1 MATKQSKF
9 FTGMARTPIP
19 HPVKAGSPCEL
30 IFTHVFS
37 EAVADTDVLE
47 LVTIP
52 PGCRLTHVDFVSAN
66 LGAITFD
73 LGLMTGTP
81 GDTTATRTC
90 GAEIFD
96 NQAAG
101 TAAAATLANIAAIA
115 AMGDAAPKSV
125 GFVPSAAITAAANKT
140 ITLRLR
146 YVS

>member
-19 HPVKAGSPCEL
+19 HPVKAGSPCEI

-37 EAVADTDVLE
+37 TAVAETDVLE

-66 LGAITFD
+66 LGSINFD
-73 LGLMTGTP
+73 LGLMSGTP
-81 GDTTATRTC
+81 GDATPERTC

-96 NQAAG
+96 DQAAG
-101 TAAAATLANIAAIA
+101 TAAAATLAKIAAIA
-115 AMGDAAPKSV
+115 AMGDAAPKSI
-125 GFVPSAAITAAANKT
+125 GFVPSAAITAATNKT
-140 ITLRLR
+140 LTLRIR